1 MNAAPSIECP
11 ACGLAVPFGTA
22 ICPEDGT
29 PLVIEENGKSA
40 RGLSGQRPTL
50 QAPLMPNGGAQ
61 PATIRSEPPRPP
73 TPMKADGA
81 TPSAVKTVLR
91 DPLIGV
97 MLGEYRVEE
106 RVGLGG
112 MGLVYRGVQ
121 PLIRKSVAIKVLRP
135 EICDSQSHVER
146 LLAEA
151 RAVNAIRHR
160 GIIDIF
166 SFGKTPDGRQ
176 YLVMEFLDGVALDTH
191 ISNRGVLAPTE
202 AVGILEEV
210 CAALAAAHG
219 AGIIHR
225 DLKPNNIFLVKQGY
239 GQPYVKILD
248 FGLAKQGLPPGGT
261 SPQTHFGLV
270 VGTPEYMAPEQ
281 ARGENVGPKT
291 DLYALGVVAFQMLTG
306 HLPFDANSPMEFVVK
321 HLEHEPPLVVDEQP
335 DVPKELSDLVS
346 QLLSKSPEDRPG
358 SAEEVRRA
366 LRRLA
371 RALPQEVTNVG
382 IPRSALAVLGT
393 PDPVPGSPN
402 PPPPAPATQ
411 PAVPPG
417 PPAKKVITQ
426 GAELAAAVSQG
437 TGGTPSPVIAI
448 DVAVEPAKLPSQA
461 TTAEIAIE
469 PTRRQP
475 LPTKDLAKDPRQM
488 VTMVTMTPRARKA
501 IIAASLVAAV
511 AVAGVVT
518 GLVVH
523 RRSQPQGNLPPA
535 PPVVAVTPPAPPT
548 PAPEVK
554 PPPPPNPPDS
564 TPTAVA
570 TRPPD
575 TAAKPP
581 DATVKPPDATAKP
594 PDQTVEPKPP
604 KKGTTAVKTR
614 PPPPPPQEPKKT
626 ATAAVSLDKVL
637 GRIDALDKR
646 YQETGDKSKLPLV
659 ALNTKRSD
667 ALHAN
672 PDELKVIWA
681 WLDKWERSYLPE
693 H

>member
-29 PLVIEENGKSA
+29 PLVVEEPNGKGGKGPS
-40 RGLSGQRPTL
+40 GLRPAVAGGLPAMAVTPA
-50 QAPLMPNGGAQ
+50 APTEPNGARVVREGV
-61 PATIRSEPPRPP
+61 PSPGGKKKDSGPVGESE
-73 TPMKADGA
+73 KVI
-81 TPSAVKTVLR
+81 VKTVLR

-106 RVGLGG
+106 RIGLGG

-121 PLIRKSVAIKVLRP
+121 PVIRKNVAIKVLRP

-321 HLEHEPPLVVDEQP
+321 HLEHDPPLVVDEQP
-335 DVPKELSDLVS
+335 DVPRELSDLVA

-366 LRRLA
+366 LRRIG

-382 IPRSALAVLGT
+382 PFPRAPAPPAAEGEDEAKPPT
-393 PDPVPGSPN
+393 PPPVPEPQLPPPAQAQAPGPAPRPREDSGVKKVATAADLAQVPA
-402 PPPPAPATQ
+402 PPPPD
-411 PAVPPG
+411 
-417 PPAKKVITQ
+417 
-426 GAELAAAVSQG
+426 VSQ
-437 TGGTPSPVIAI
+437 
-448 DVAVEPAKLPSQA
+448 
-461 TTAEIAIE
+461 E
-469 PTRRQP
+469 PTRVKP
-475 LPTKDLAKDPRQM
+475 PPRKSQTM
-488 VTMVTMTPRARKA
+488 TTMVTLTPRARRL
-501 IIAASLVAAV
+501 ITAAV
-511 AVAGVVT
+511 MMAGMTVLGVAV
-518 GLVVH
+518 GLVV
-523 RRSQPQGNLPPA
+523 RRQGARPDPTAVEVPLGAVPIHPA
-535 PPVVAVTPPAPPT
+535 PPAII
-548 PAPEVK
+548 
-554 PPPPPNPPDS
+554 PPPPPEPTPP
-564 TPTAVA
+564 
-570 TRPPD
+570 PP
-575 TAAKPP
+575 KPP
-581 DATVKPPDATAKP
+581 EAVTQATESNPVGPVPIVKPPGP
-594 PDQTVEPKPP
+594 
-604 KKGTTAVKTR
+604 KTR
-614 PPPPPPQEPKKT
+614 PPPEPPKPKGP
-626 ATAAVSLDKVL
+626 AVSLDKVL
-637 GRIDALDKR
+637 SRIDSLGKR
-646 YQETGDKSKLPLV
+646 YGERPDPSPIAIR
-659 ALNTKRSD
+659 ALESKRSD
-667 ALHAN
+667 AQHAS
-672 PDELKVIWA
+672 PDELKNIWSL
-681 WLDKWERSYLPE
+681 LDRWERQYLP
-693 H
+693 

>member
-29 PLVIEENGKSA
+29 PLLVEENGRSV
-40 RGLSGQRPTL
+40 RSGLRPALPGQAVTLPGAPAGLRP
-50 QAPLMPNGGAQ
+50 ADMPTPVGTPRPGVEA
-61 PATIRSEPPRPP
+61 EPPPLAAAP
-73 TPMKADGA
+73 K
-81 TPSAVKTVLR
+81 VKTVLR

-97 MLGEYRVEE
+97 MLGEYKVEE

-135 EICDSQSHVER
+135 EICDSASHVER

-191 ISNRGVLAPTE
+191 ITNRGVLAPTE
-202 AVGILEEV
+202 AVSILEEV

-335 DVPKELSDLVS
+335 DVPRELSDLVS

-366 LRRLA
+366 LRRIA

-382 IPRSALAVLGT
+382 VPRMLVQLG
-393 PDPVPGSPN
+393 
-402 PPPPAPATQ
+402 PAPDAQSAPTA
-411 PAVPPG
+411 PTAPR
-417 PPAKKVITQ
+417 KVISD
-426 GAELAAAVSQG
+426 GAELAAAVAIASAPPAP
-437 TGGTPSPVIAI
+437 TPATPPALNDIA
-448 DVAVEPAKLPSQA
+448 VALEPTERRPPPAPPQDEA
-461 TTAEIAIE
+461 AVAQE
-469 PTRRQP
+469 PTRLKP
-475 LPTKDLAKDPRQM
+475 LPTKDSRQM
-488 VTMVTMTPRARKA
+488 VTLVTLTPRARRA
-501 IIAASLVAAV
+501 ITAAV
-511 AVAGVVT
+511 LVVSMAVVGVGV
-518 GLVVH
+518 GLVV
-523 RRSQPQGNLPPA
+523 RFRSARTNATPVVTAPVTPATPDPPVAVVARTPDPAVKPPVEPPVA
-535 PPVVAVTPPAPPT
+535 PPPD
-548 PAPEVK
+548 PEVK
-554 PPPPPNPPDS
+554 PPEEVKPSEDVKQVKASPSPPQPRPEKKPP
-564 TPTAVA
+564 
-570 TRPPD
+570 RPP
-575 TAAKPP
+575 
-581 DATVKPPDATAKP
+581 
-594 PDQTVEPKPP
+594 VEPKT
-604 KKGTTAVKTR
+604 KG
-614 PPPPPPQEPKKT
+614 P
-626 ATAAVSLDKVL
+626 SLGQVL
-637 GRIDALDKR
+637 ARIDALDKR
-646 YQETGDKSKLPLV
+646 YSASPQRSKLPLV
-659 ALNTKRSD
+659 ALGTKRKD
-667 ALHAN
+667 AAHAT
-672 PDELKVIWA
+672 PEELKAIWA
-681 WLDKWERSYLPE
+681 FLDKWESSYLPDE
-693 H
+693 

>member
-29 PLVIEENGKSA
+29 PLVIEENGKIA
-40 RGLSGQRPTL
+40 PRGLSGQRPTL
-50 QAPLMPNGGAQ
+50 PQPMVAVGA
-61 PATIRSEPPRPP
+61 EPTALRAEPTPRPP
-73 TPMKADGA
+73 TPVKVGG
-81 TPSAVKTVLR
+81 TPQGAVKTVLR

-335 DVPKELSDLVS
+335 DVPRELSDLVS
-346 QLLSKSPEDRPG
+346 QLLSKSPDDRPG

-371 RALPQEVTNVG
+371 RTLPQEVTNVG
-382 IPRSALAVLGT
+382 IPRTALAVLGT
-393 PDPVPGSPN
+393 PDPVPGSP
-402 PPPPAPATQ
+402 
-411 PAVPPG
+411 VPPNPAQG
-417 PPAKKVITQ
+417 PRKVITQ

-437 TGGTPSPVIAI
+437 AGVTAASPVIAI
-448 DVAVEPAKLPSQA
+448 DVALEPTKLNEESPPPP
-461 TTAEIAIE
+461 IALE
-469 PTRRQP
+469 PTRLKP
-475 LPTKDLAKDPRQM
+475 LPTHDPRQM
-488 VTMVTMTPRARKA
+488 VTLVTLTPRARKV
-501 IIAASLVAAV
+501 IAAAIAVGSV
-511 AVAGVVT
+511 AVVGVVA

-523 RRSQPQGNLPPA
+523 WRSQEPQKLPDTPQ
-535 PPVVAVTPPAPPT
+535 VAVATPVAPPT
-548 PAPEVK
+548 PTPTPVPEVVPPPKPPDAVVK
-554 PPPPPNPPDS
+554 PPPDAPVETTTATPPDE
-564 TPTAVA
+564 V
-570 TRPPD
+570 
-575 TAAKPP
+575 
-581 DATVKPPDATAKP
+581 
-594 PDQTVEPKPP
+594 KPP
-604 KKGTTAVKTR
+604 KKGPTGKTK
-614 PPPPPPQEPKKT
+614 PPPPLPPPKG
-626 ATAAVSLDKVL
+626 ATVSLAKVL
-637 GRIDALDKR
+637 SRIDALDKR
-646 YQETGDKSKLPLV
+646 YHAAGEKAPLPLV
-659 ALNTKRSD
+659 ALTTKRTD

-672 PDELKVIWA
+672 PDELKEIWA
-681 WLDKWERSYLPE
+681 WLDRWERSYLPE
-693 H
+693 R

>member
-40 RGLSGQRPTL
+40 ARGLSGQRPTL
-50 QAPLMPNGGAQ
+50 QGPLMPNGGAP
-61 PATIRSEPPRPP
+61 PAAVRSEPPRAP

-81 TPSAVKTVLR
+81 TPGGAVKTVLR

-335 DVPKELSDLVS
+335 DVPRELSDLVS
-346 QLLSKSPEDRPG
+346 QLLLKSPEDRPG

-382 IPRSALAVLGT
+382 IPRTALAILGT
-393 PDPVPGSPN
+393 PDPLPGTPH
-402 PPPPAPATQ
+402 PPAPAPATQ
-411 PAVPPG
+411 PAVAPG

-426 GAELAAAVSQG
+426 GAELAAAVAQG
-437 TGGTPSPVIAI
+437 APPSPSIAI
-448 DVAVEPAKLPSQA
+448 DVALERTNEP

-469 PTRRQP
+469 PTRRAP
-475 LPTKDLAKDPRQM
+475 LPTKDPARDSRQM
-488 VTMVTMTPRARKA
+488 VTMVTLTPRARKA

-523 RRSQPQGNLPPA
+523 RRSQAQQPKPPD
-535 PPVVAVTPPAPPT
+535 PTVVAVTTPTPPAT
-548 PAPEVK
+548 TPEVQ
-554 PPPPPNPPDS
+554 PPPPAKPPDS
-564 TPTAVA
+564 TPTTPTEV
-570 TRPPD
+570 
-575 TAAKPP
+575 KPP
-581 DATVKPPDATAKP
+581 TEVAVKSPDAVVKPPDP
-594 PDQTVEPKPP
+594 PPVEPPTPVEVKPP
-604 KKGTTAVKTR
+604 KKNTTAVKTR

-626 ATAAVSLDKVL
+626 GGAAVSLEKVL

-646 YQETGDKSKLPLV
+646 FQETGDKSKLPLV
-659 ALNTKRSD
+659 ALNSKRGD

-672 PDELKVIWA
+672 PDELGKIWA

>member
-1 MNAAPSIECP
+1 MRGGVMAPMAAARQPASTAPMRRTAAVTSRSVFWERTRAPARPLSSESCLARMSDVKYSAVSEAAITARSKRSPRQANHIAHVGMGSLLDGSGGPGQIPASCFVERASEREGTGPPLLSSPRLRMNAAPSIECP

-29 PLVIEENGKSA
+29 PLVLEENGKGA

-50 QAPLMPNGGAQ
+50 QG
-61 PATIRSEPPRPP
+61 PAMIPGTEPTVIRSEPPRPQ
-73 TPMKADGA
+73 TPVGA
-81 TPSAVKTVLR
+81 AEPQKVKTVLR
-91 DPLIGV
+91 DPLIGA
-97 MLGEYRVEE
+97 MLGEYKVEE

-121 PLIRKSVAIKVLRP
+121 PVIRKSVAIKVLRP
-135 EICDSQSHVER
+135 EICDSASHVER

-202 AVGILEEV
+202 AVSILEEV

-335 DVPKELSDLVS
+335 DVPRELSDLVS

-371 RALPQEVTNVG
+371 RTLPQEVTNVG
-382 IPRSALAVLGT
+382 IPRMQLALLGT
-393 PDPVPGSPN
+393 PDPQPGTPN
-402 PPPPAPATQ
+402 PPSPATQ
-411 PAVPPG
+411 PQPR
-417 PPAKKVITQ
+417 KVITQ
-426 GAELAAAVSQG
+426 GAELAAAVAQPAV
-437 TGGTPSPVIAI
+437 TPVA
-448 DVAVEPAKLPSQA
+448 DVSL
-461 TTAEIAIE
+461 E
-469 PTRRQP
+469 PTRLKP
-475 LPTKDLAKDPRQM
+475 
-488 VTMVTMTPRARKA
+488 
-501 IIAASLVAAV
+501 
-511 AVAGVVT
+511 
-518 GLVVH
+518 
-523 RRSQPQGNLPPA
+523 PPA
-535 PPVVAVTPPAPPT
+535 PPAPADVSLEPT
-548 PAPEVK
+548 RLK
-554 PPPPPNPPDS
+554 PL
-564 TPTAVA
+564 
-570 TRPPD
+570 
-575 TAAKPP
+575 
-581 DATVKPPDATAKP
+581 
-594 PDQTVEPKPP
+594 PP
-604 KKGTTAVKTR
+604 K
-614 PPPPPPQEPKKT
+614 
-626 ATAAVSLDKVL
+626 
-637 GRIDALDKR
+637 ALKD
-646 YQETGDKSKLPLV
+646 
-659 ALNTKRSD
+659 
-667 ALHAN
+667 
-672 PDELKVIWA
+672 
-681 WLDKWERSYLPE
+681 
-693 H
+693 

>member
-29 PLVIEENGKSA
+29 PLVLEE
-40 RGLSGQRPTL
+40 RGGRPPSG
-50 QAPLMPNGGAQ
+50 
-61 PATIRSEPPRPP
+61 PRPGPQGAGAEP
-73 TPMKADGA
+73 TVIHSEVPALSA
-81 TPSAVKTVLR
+81 EEPSRLR

-106 RVGLGG
+106 RIGLGG
-112 MGLVYRGVQ
+112 MGLVYRGTH
-121 PLIRKSVAIKVLRP
+121 PMIGKSVAIKVLRP
-135 EICDSQSHVER
+135 EICDSASHVER

-191 ISNRGVLAPTE
+191 ISNRGVLAPNE
-202 AVGILEEV
+202 AVTILEEIA
-210 CAALAAAHG
+210 AALAAAHG
-219 AGIIHR
+219 AGVIHR
-225 DLKPNNIFLVKQGY
+225 DLKPNNIYLVKQGY

-261 SPQTHFGLV
+261 TPQTHFGLV

-321 HLEHEPPLVVDEQP
+321 HLEHEPPLVTDEQP

-371 RALPQEVTNVG
+371 RSLPQEVTNVG
-382 IPRSALAVLGT
+382 IPRTALAALAVLGT
-393 PDPVPGSPN
+393 PDPQPGTPSPA
-402 PPPPAPATQ
+402 APATQ
-411 PAVPPG
+411 PAQPSAP
-417 PPAKKVITQ
+417 KKVIAQ

-437 TGGTPSPVIAI
+437 AAAPPTPAIAI
-448 DVAVEPAKLPSQA
+448 DVEL
-461 TTAEIAIE
+461 E
-469 PTRRQP
+469 PTRLNEPPTSPEQVALEPTRLKP
-475 LPTKDLAKDPRQM
+475 LPTRDPSRDPRQM
-488 VTMVTMTPRARKA
+488 VTLVTLTPRARQA
-501 IIAASLVAAV
+501 IIAAVVLGVV
-511 AVAGVVT
+511 AVGVSV
-518 GLVVH
+518 GLVVQ
-523 RRSQPQGNLPPA
+523 RRSHATQPVPP
-535 PPVVAVTPPAPPT
+535 PPVVVVAPPPAVTPPH
-548 PAPEVK
+548 APEVT
-554 PPPPPNPPDS
+554 PPEPVKAPEQ
-564 TPTAVA
+564 TPEVV
-570 TRPPD
+570 
-575 TAAKPP
+575 
-581 DATVKPPDATAKP
+581 VKPPDP
-594 PDQTVEPKPP
+594 PVEQTQTTVPVKGPRKQPKPP
-604 KKGTTAVKTR
+604 QPAGPT
-614 PPPPPPQEPKKT
+614 
-626 ATAAVSLDKVL
+626 VSLDKVL
-637 GRIDALDKR
+637 KRIDALDKR
-646 YQETGDKSKLPLV
+646 YQGGGEKSKLPII
-659 ALNTKRSD
+659 ALSTRRND
-667 ALHAN
+667 ALHAT
-672 PDELKVIWA
+672 PDELKEIWA
-681 WLDKWERSYLPE
+681 WLDRWERSYLPG

>member
-29 PLVIEENGKSA
+29 PLVVEENGRSV
-40 RGLSGQRPTL
+40 RSGLRPALPGQAVTLPGVPTPA
-50 QAPLMPNGGAQ
+50 APPRLGGEA
-61 PATIRSEPPRPP
+61 EPPVSGVPAP
-73 TPMKADGA
+73 APA
-81 TPSAVKTVLR
+81 PSKVKTVLR

-97 MLGEYRVEE
+97 MLGEYKVEE

-135 EICDSQSHVER
+135 EICDSASHVER

-191 ISNRGVLAPTE
+191 ITNRGVLAPTE
-202 AVGILEEV
+202 AVSILEEV

-335 DVPKELSDLVS
+335 DVPRELSDLVS

-366 LRRLA
+366 LRRIA

-382 IPRSALAVLGT
+382 VPRMQLVQLGPVPDSQSAPTAPTATKKVISQGSELAAAVAVASAPPVPTPATPPALNDIAVAIEPTERRPLPAEPPQDEVAIAQEPTRLKPLPTKESRKESRRDPRQMTTLVTLTPRARRAITAAVLVTSMAVVGVVVGLVVRFRSARTDASTVVTAPAT
-393 PDPVPGSPN
+393 PGPSADPPSNP
-402 PPPPAPATQ
+402 PPPPAPEVKQ
-411 PAVPPG
+411 PEEV
-417 PPAKKVITQ
+417 KQ
-426 GAELAAAVSQG
+426 
-437 TGGTPSPVIAI
+437 
-448 DVAVEPAKLPSQA
+448 VE
-461 TTAEIAIE
+461 
-469 PTRRQP
+469 
-475 LPTKDLAKDPRQM
+475 
-488 VTMVTMTPRARKA
+488 
-501 IIAASLVAAV
+501 
-511 AVAGVVT
+511 
-518 GLVVH
+518 
-523 RRSQPQGNLPPA
+523 
-535 PPVVAVTPPAPPT
+535 
-548 PAPEVK
+548 EVK
-554 PPPPPNPPDS
+554 P
-564 TPTAVA
+564 TE
-570 TRPPD
+570 
-575 TAAKPP
+575 
-581 DATVKPPDATAKP
+581 VK
-594 PDQTVEPKPP
+594 Q
-604 KKGTTAVKTR
+604 VKAD
-614 PPPPPPQEPKKT
+614 PPPPPPRPEKKPPKPPVEPKAKGP
-626 ATAAVSLDKVL
+626 SLNQVL
-637 GRIDALDKR
+637 ARIDALDKR
-646 YQETGDKSKLPLV
+646 YSASPQRSKLPLV
-659 ALNTKRSD
+659 ALGTKRKD
-667 ALHAN
+667 ATHAT
-672 PDELKVIWA
+672 PEELKAIWA
-681 WLDKWERSYLPE
+681 FLDKWESSYLPDE
-693 H
+693 

>member
-29 PLVIEENGKSA
+29 PLVIEENGKVVA

-50 QAPLMPNGGAQ
+50 DALPVMPGNG
-61 PATIRSEPPRPP
+61 EPTVRAEAPRPP
-73 TPMKADGA
+73 TPIGA
-81 TPSAVKTVLR
+81 TSPSAVKTVLR

-97 MLGEYRVEE
+97 MLGEYKVEE

-135 EICDSQSHVER
+135 EICDSASHVER

-202 AVGILEEV
+202 AVSILEEV

-321 HLEHEPPLVVDEQP
+321 HLEHEPPLVIDEQP

-346 QLLSKSPEDRPG
+346 QLLSKSTEDRPG
-358 SAEEVRRA
+358 SAEEVRRT

-382 IPRSALAVLGT
+382 IARHQLAVLGT
-393 PDPVPGSPN
+393 PDPLPGMLNPPSPQPPPPGQGAAKKAN
-402 PPPPAPATQ
+402 APGAPAPAPPSVQIDVDLEPVTKPNEKSSPPKPAEKATTARVEPPSRPRALPLQSASRDPRAMATVTTLSPLARRLIAAAVAVVVVGVGAGLVVRQRSQAHVEVTPPPAP
-411 PAVPPG
+411 PP
-417 PPAKKVITQ
+417 
-426 GAELAAAVSQG
+426 
-437 TGGTPSPVIAI
+437 
-448 DVAVEPAKLPSQA
+448 
-461 TTAEIAIE
+461 
-469 PTRRQP
+469 
-475 LPTKDLAKDPRQM
+475 DP
-488 VTMVTMTPRARKA
+488 
-501 IIAASLVAAV
+501 V
-511 AVAGVVT
+511 AVA
-518 GLVVH
+518 
-523 RRSQPQGNLPPA
+523 
-535 PPVVAVTPPAPPT
+535 TPPEPT
-548 PAPEVK
+548 PTPTGPEVT
-554 PPPPPNPPDS
+554 PPPPP
-564 TPTAVA
+564 PT
-570 TRPPD
+570 
-575 TAAKPP
+575 KPP
-581 DATVKPPDATAKP
+581 DPALEVAVKPP
-594 PDQTVEPKPP
+594 E
-604 KKGTTAVKTR
+604 TTPVKTPTPVESKKR
-614 PPPPPPQEPKKT
+614 NPPIKVRQPPPPPPPQLPPPQKPAIT
-626 ATAAVSLDKVL
+626 LAKVL
-637 GRIDALDKR
+637 SRIEALDKR
-646 YQETGDKSKLPLV
+646 YEATGEKSKLPIV
-659 ALNTKRSD
+659 ALTTKRSD
-667 ALHAN
+667 AVHAN
-672 PDELKVIWA
+672 PDELKAIWE
-681 WLDKWERSYLPE
+681 WLDRWERSYLPSP
-693 H
+693 